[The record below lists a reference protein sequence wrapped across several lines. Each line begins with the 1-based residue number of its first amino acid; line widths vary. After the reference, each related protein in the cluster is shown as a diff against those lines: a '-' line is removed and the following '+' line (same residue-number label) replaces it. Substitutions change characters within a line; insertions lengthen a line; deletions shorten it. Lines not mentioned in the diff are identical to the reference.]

1 MIETKTLQ
9 MVFANAANGR
19 VTISVLDP
27 RDDLTALD
35 VETAMNDIIAANVIS
50 STGGDLV
57 SVLGARVVTRQ
68 VTELITS

>member
-1 MIETKTLQ
+1 MVETKTLQ